1 MKSLENQVNCNLSKV
16 GLKGPIMALG
26 IYELVLSKSE
36 GEKLLFINALFVKD
50 AYWMKLLPHK

>member
-16 GLKGPIMALG
+16 GLKGAIMVLG

-50 AYWMKLLPHK
+50 AY

>member
-50 AYWMKLLPHK
+50 AY